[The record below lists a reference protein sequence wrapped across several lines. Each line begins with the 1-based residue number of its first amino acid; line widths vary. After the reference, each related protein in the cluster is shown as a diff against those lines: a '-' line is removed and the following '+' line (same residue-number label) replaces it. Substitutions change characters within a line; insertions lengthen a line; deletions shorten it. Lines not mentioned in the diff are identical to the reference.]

1 MSLMDL
7 IEDAWEQLLEGVE
20 YFFSFEWIG
29 DVWEFFGGMFED
41 IGDFSYLGLIFSLL
55 IIIFIYYSSPYMLEP
70 FLEHMSMGTAFF
82 WKYATYGGSAVM
94 GYLVGKRL
102 WDN

>member
-1 MSLMDL
+1 MSLMDYL
-7 IEDAWEQLLEGVE
+7 EDAWEQLVEGVE

-29 DVWEFFGGMFED
+29 DVLEFFGGMFESID
-41 IGDFSYLGLIFSLL
+41 EFSYLGLIFALL

-70 FLEHMSMGTAFF
+70 FLVHMSKGTAFF

>member
-1 MSLMDL
+1 MIMDF
-7 IEDAWEQLLEGVE
+7 IEDAWEQLTEGIG

-29 DVWEFFGGMFED
+29 DVLEFFGGIFEN
-41 IGDFSYLGLIFSLL
+41 IGEFSYLGLIFALL
-55 IIIFIYYSSPYMLEP
+55 MLIFIYYLSPYMLEP
-70 FLEHMSMGTAFF
+70 FLTHMSTATGFF